1 MKFER
6 LLRRYRILLPQQ
18 KLVVI
23 FLLYM
28 LVGLVLLSLP
38 FAQKTSVGF
47 IDNLFTSASAVSTT
61 GLVTVPTGASY
72 TFFGQLVILLLMQ
85 FSALGYMSFSSF
97 LFLQGHSKLPR
108 ETKEIMKAE
117 FSVPQDFNLN
127 LFIKSIIF
135 FTLFVEGFGT
145 LFLFLTFYFNG
156 GGFFSSLWS
165 GLFHAVSA
173 FCTAG
178 FTLYPDSM
186 SGFLK
191 VPFVTELTS
200 ILALLGAFGFIP
212 ITEIAENMMGQ
223 PKKISYTSRSIFFS
237 FLFLISFG
245 GIMLLIFEPSLKNYD
260 FSTRVYGAFAQA
272 INAMTTAGYNNIN
285 LAASSAPAL
294 CALML
299 LMFIG
304 GAPAGT
310 SGGIKTTTAVTLF
323 AVLVSRLKGRDFV
336 RFNGK
341 DIPQEKV
348 FVASSALIFYMIV
361 LYAVIL
367 LLTISEN
374 ASFLEILFDSLAALS
389 TAGLSLGLTE
399 QMSAFGKLVLIF
411 AMFVGRIGVITF
423 GLAFFMRE
431 RQPREREEEP
441 AKKVD
446 IAV

>member
-6 LLRRYRILLPQQ
+6 LLRRYRVLLPQQ

-23 FLLYM
+23 FFLYM

-38 FAQKTSVGF
+38 FSQKVSIGF
-47 IDNLFTSASAVSTT
+47 IDNLFTSASAASTT

-72 TFFGQLVILLLMQ
+72 TFFGQLVILLMMQ

-108 ETKEIMKAE
+108 ATKEVMKAE
-117 FSVPQDFNLN
+117 FSVPHDFDLN

-135 FTLFVEGFGT
+135 FTLFAEGFGA
-145 LFLFLTFYFNG
+145 LFLFLAFYFNG
-156 GGFFSSLWS
+156 GAFFSSLWS

-173 FCTAG
+173 FCTSG

-191 VPFVTELTS
+191 VPFVTEITS
-200 ILALLGAFGFIP
+200 ILSLLGAFGFIP
-212 ITEIAENMMGQ
+212 VTEIAENMMGQ

-237 FLFLISFG
+237 FLALITFG
-245 GIMLLIFEPSLKNYD
+245 GFMLLIFEPSLKNYD

-272 INAMTTAGYNNIN
+272 INAMTTTGYNNIN
-285 LAASSAPAL
+285 LAGSSATAL
-294 CALML
+294 SALML

-310 SGGIKTTTAVTLF
+310 AGGIKTTTAVTLF

-336 RFNGK
+336 RLNGK

-348 FVASSALIFYMIV
+348 FVAASSLIFYMLL
-361 LYAVIL
+361 LYCVIL

-374 ASFLEILFDSLAALS
+374 APFLEIVFDSLAALS

-423 GLAFFMRE
+423 GLAFFMRD
-431 RQPREREEEP
+431 RVHQEEEH